1 MLPTLRPP
9 EVFFG
14 RVYAAYGRVFADLSL
29 AWGRW
34 TPSGF
39 MRFFVM
45 ISVSI
50 DGRASGARQWGDPA
64 RRDCKPKG
72 GLVGMIDIDFLS

>member
-1 MLPTLRPP
+1 
-9 EVFFG
+9 
-14 RVYAAYGRVFADLSL
+14 
-29 AWGRW
+29 
-34 TPSGF
+34 
-39 MRFFVM
+39 M